1 LRAAARN
8 FLSERSRSSAAIE
21 IRGLRVKLFL
31 DTANLDEIREGVRQG
46 VLRGVTTNPS
56 LIAKEDDDFLPLVK
70 EICATVEGDVSIET
84 ASDDTEVLV
93 RQGHEIAQIADNAVV
108 KVALTHNGLAAVRQ
122 LSDDGIKVNVTLCF
136 SAAQAI
142 LAAEAGAY
150 IVSPFL
156 GRLDDV
162 GTDGLRL
169 LSDICEI
176 YAIQGYETQ
185 VLAASLRHPIHVVEA
200 ARIGADIAT
209 MPFKVFQA
217 LAKHPL
223 TDAGFKKFSDDWEGA
238 KPHLGEL
245 LPSMQEA

>member
-1 LRAAARN
+1 
-8 FLSERSRSSAAIE
+8 
-21 IRGLRVKLFL
+21 VKLFL
-31 DTANLDEIREGVRQG
+31 DTAKLEEIREGVRWG
-46 VLRGVTTNPS
+46 VVRGVTTNPS
-56 LIAKEDDDFLPLVK
+56 LIAKEDSGFLPMVK
-70 EICATVEGDVSIET
+70 EICSLVEEVSIET
-84 ASDDTEVLV
+84 AADNTELLV
-93 RQGHEIAQIADNAVV
+93 RQGHEISQIADNAVV
-108 KVALTHNGLAAVRQ
+108 KIALTPNGLGAVRT
-122 LSDDGIKVNVTLCF
+122 LSDEGIKVNVTLCF
-136 SAAQAI
+136 SPTQAI

-185 VLAASLRHPIHVVEA
+185 VLAASLRHPIHVAEA
-200 ARIGADIAT
+200 ARLGSDIAT
-209 MPFKVFQA
+209 MPFKVFEA
-217 LAKHPL
+217 LVKHPL
-223 TDAGFKKFSDDWEGA
+223 TDAGYKKFLDDWAGA